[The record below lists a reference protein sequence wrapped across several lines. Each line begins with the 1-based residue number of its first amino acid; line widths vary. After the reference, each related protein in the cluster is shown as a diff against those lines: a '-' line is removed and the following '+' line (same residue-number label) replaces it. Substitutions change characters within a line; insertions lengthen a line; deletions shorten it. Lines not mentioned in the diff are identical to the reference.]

1 MHARPSKSGWFQ
13 LGLLALVLSAFAPLA
28 ASAAQPKAFTA
39 DYDVFQDDARI
50 GKGQITLRRLPD
62 GNWQMVTR
70 SEATEGLLGMAGI
83 RREETSLIGWSAA
96 QPVSLDYRM
105 QQKAAWKERRE
116 ELKVDPRAGTAT
128 SRYKD
133 ESVALEYRP
142 DLLDKHA
149 VTAALM
155 AELGAGRRGE
165 MEFAV
170 AGRRSVEIQRYRTA
184 ANVRLRTALGVER
197 AIRVERVREGDNARV
212 TKIWFARNRG
222 WLPLR
227 IKQYESDGSTLDLR
241 ITAVR

>member
-1 MHARPSKSGWFQ
+1 MHARHSPSGHTR
-13 LGLLALVLSAFAPLA
+13 LGLFAAALLAFVPLLA
-28 ASAAQPKAFTA
+28 AAAEPRAFSA
-39 DYDVFQDDARI
+39 DYDVFQDDTRI
-50 GKGQITLRRLPD
+50 GKGRITLRRLPD

-70 SEATEGLLGMAGI
+70 SEATEGLLGMAGL
-83 RREETSLIGWSAA
+83 RREETSVIGWSTA

-105 QQKAAWKERRE
+105 QQQAAWKERRE
-116 ELKVDPRAGTAT
+116 ELKVDPGRGTAT
-128 SRYKD
+128 SRYKG
-133 ESVALEYRP
+133 ESVALGYRP
-142 DLLDKHA
+142 GLLDKHA

-155 AELGAGRRGE
+155 SELAAGRRGE

-197 AIRVERVREGDNARV
+197 AIRVERLREGDNARV

-241 ITAVR
+241 ITAIR

>member
-1 MHARPSKSGWFQ
+1 MLTRLTSTA
-13 LGLLALVLSAFAPLA
+13 LLALALFAPAPQARA
-28 ASAAQPKAFTA
+28 APPPPPFDAK
-39 DYDVFQDDARI
+39 YDVYRDGSRI
-50 GKGQITLRRLPD
+50 GTGTIALSKLDNGQWSMT
-62 GNWQMVTR
+62 TR
-70 SEATEGLLGMAGI
+70 SEATEGLLGVAGV
-83 RREETSLIGWSAA
+83 RREETSLIQWEGGLP
-96 QPVSLDYRM
+96 QSLDYQM
-105 QQKAAWKERRE
+105 QQKAAWSDRRE
-116 ELKVDPRAGTAT
+116 GLQVDARRGTAT

-133 ESVALEYRP
+133 ETIALDYRP
-142 DLLDKHA
+142 GLLDRQA

-155 AELGAGRRGE
+155 AEVAAGRRGE

-170 AGRRSVEIQRYRTA
+170 AGRRGVEIQRYRTA

-197 AIRVERVREGDNARV
+197 AIRVERLRDDDSGRV